1 MPKERDLMAEGLGAK
16 EQVLLTGQEWKLEEE
31 EEEEESS
38 IRSRRR
44 AGLGTSGAAAR

>member
-16 EQVLLTGQEWKLEEE
+16 EQVLLTSQEWKK

-44 AGLGTSGAAAR
+44 GGLGTSGAAAR

>member
-1 MPKERDLMAEGLGAK
+1 MAEGLGAK
-16 EQVLLTGQEWKLEEE
+16 EQVLLTGQEWKQE